1 MTMSIW
7 GDIFSGDAL
16 AGAASGAAAGA
27 SAGGPWGALIGGV
40 AGGGLGAYAHDKRE
54 GAANGQVNNLNQIIA
69 NMQAM
74 SNTSYDKHIADTKKA
89 LNYFGPAEQAYNRFY
104 GGDGQAAQTGQ
115 GVWGKTGI

>member
-1 MTMSIW
+1 MSIW

-16 AGAASGAAAGA
+16 AGAGSGAAAGA

-40 AGGGLGAYAHDKRE
+40 AGAGLGAYAHDKRE
-54 GAANGQVNNLNQIIA
+54 GAAQGQVSNLDQIIK

-74 SNTSYDKHIADTKKA
+74 SNTAYDQHINDTKKA
-89 LNYFGPAEQAYNRFY
+89 LSYFGPAEQAYSRFY
-104 GGDGQAAQTGQ
+104 GGTGQPAQTGQ